1 MVDSVKV
8 LYEDN
13 HLLGLYKPAG
23 MLVQGD
29 RTGDYSLL
37 DWARDWLRTRY
48 AKPGKVFV
56 GLVHRLD
63 RPVAGVVLLART
75 SKAARRLSEQFR
87 ERRCRKIYRAVVE
100 GGGCPAEGSVRSYV
114 AWNGKKA
121 SVVEDGHP
129 GAKVAELRFRVL
141 ERGRDLSLLE
151 IELLSGRHHQIR
163 LQLASMGHPVVGDRL
178 YGSRTF
184 RPSGSVSLMAY
195 SLTVRHP
202 TRREDLM
209 LTSPLPGDWPWPPA
223 GYGGNRPGPVHQA
236 ADFPSR

>member
-1 MVDSVKV
+1 MIGSREAVRV

-37 DWARDWLRTRY
+37 EWAKDYIRARY
-48 AKPGKVFV
+48 AKPGEVFV

-87 ERRCRKIYRAVVE
+87 ERSCRKLYWAVAV
-100 GGGCPAEGSVRSYV
+100 GTPRPAEGALTSHMV
-114 AWNGKKA
+114 WNGKRA
-121 SVVEDGHP
+121 LIVPAEHP
-129 GAKVAELRFRVL
+129 GAKEAGLRYRTL
-141 ERGRDLSLLE
+141 ERRDGLSLLE
-151 IELLSGRHHQIR
+151 VELLSGRHHQIR
-163 LQLASMGHPVVGDRL
+163 LQLSSIGCPILGDRL
-178 YGSRTF
+178 YGGRAKEKTG
-184 RPSGSVSLMAY
+184 PIALLAY

-202 TRREDLM
+202 TRGEAVTLV
-209 LTSPLPGDWPWPPA
+209 SPFPGDWPWPRGKGA
-223 GYGGNRPGPVHQA
+223 EARRGV
-236 ADFPSR
+236 DSSRL